1 MNEYDTIVESARRR
15 GRAAFEAMNAW
26 LDRPFD
32 APNDTPPRVLEEWA
46 RALRDSR
53 ASLLELIERYGERDD
68 LMEAL
73 KENAAM
79 HAGVGLRLDPNAEE
93 EP

>member
-1 MNEYDTIVESARRR
+1 
-15 GRAAFEAMNAW
+15 
-26 LDRPFD
+26 
-32 APNDTPPRVLEEWA
+32 
-46 RALRDSR
+46 LRDSR

-93 EP
+93 AP